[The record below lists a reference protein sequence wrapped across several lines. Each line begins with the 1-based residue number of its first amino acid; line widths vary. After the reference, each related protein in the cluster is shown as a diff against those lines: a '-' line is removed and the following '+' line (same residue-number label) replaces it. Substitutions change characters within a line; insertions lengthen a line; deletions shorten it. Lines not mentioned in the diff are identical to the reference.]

1 MTGSTQTPETFEALI
16 LERARA
22 IADHLASRFDIDSTS
37 DVQSAAIFLGQFELP
52 VYGFFPPLPV
62 KAGVPRPQGKL
73 SHDRTRVYET
83 GPSSATANRRGVIA
97 RLNGSADYEAFQGED
112 TRFGC
117 YSAAHRRKGSNA
129 QVARYQ
135 AMTVECDNHLDGSQ
149 FTDIAKVHAQIVEEA
164 LPTFTAVLKEA
175 GLDDML
181 LAVLHSGGK
190 SIHFH
195 LGSYGTTD
203 KAEHERLVGIIRRL
217 AATVFAS
224 FDLAIDEAAL
234 RPAQAV
240 RVPGLN
246 LFGRDQKIV
255 TLPNLIYPKKDAA
268 YFLERYALSPV
279 GRADAMLGANRPT
292 TPAFRI
298 LKDEAPALWGVL
310 EQAAARLNA
319 VEAAPPVLDEKAQ
332 RKAAIAIAK
341 VAAHVGS
348 FVATDGSLSNV
359 DVTAET
365 SPLTQL
371 LQRIRNSMKIRQP
384 KGVIAQQS
392 AEKTSRANKPVRRL
406 DYDRATGKVTF
417 NDPPRP
423 SDLVKV
429 KGTLMTF
436 GDLAAKLTLDYLA
449 AKSHLRVS
457 CTDIG
462 DEQGVENAYVYFDT
476 YRGHLIH
483 SSPDGSTL
491 TPVLLPIS
499 DAYVTMALPDA
510 PVVEF
515 SEERVYA
522 EGKAH
527 IVLAKPGTGKTNAAV
542 KSITDLFARKPE
554 ASVLVMAPNI
564 ALTDALARRISRQVP
579 AARVVHY
586 KDDQAK
592 ANDFMTDVRGT
603 VIVSSFHSAKRFKS
617 RYVDYDLVILDEA
630 GTALGM
636 LDQPSYGGVWR
647 SDSEPI
653 EAFGVL
659 GYFAR
664 HARTFVMIEATP
676 TAPLGVYAQTLA
688 KEYGRAKD
696 IVIHVTSNGAGTGKT
711 FVPLRD
717 HIATTYLQ
725 DCLKA
730 GVPVIAQLQ
739 NKAVSTNSHAR
750 IATPTRSGYGA
761 SSLETGHYLINSDT
775 TRRASTLLNFSEQVL
790 GYRPRDTQTVD
801 TDGAPLSKEMQ
812 ALRKKFAKVTSSDIH
827 AGYDFT
833 TKKAPSRVKSVIA
846 TTSLAAGISL
856 VNQFEVALVCAVST
870 GVPVT
875 TTIQGL
881 YRERNPGVIVFGYG
895 AVTAERERALTASGA
910 DTLRKSSSAFDKVR
924 AAVMLE
930 TSQAPHTYQRVL
942 HYATDE
948 GFNVL
953 SSDEALEFAMKRHIP
968 DFTSRADMMKRTKGR
983 GGSSEW
989 DIVARRFV
997 SIAQQEHEILCKPPV
1012 DYVTYG
1018 HKDPHTYLAAALT
1031 ATYQTVASSGTSL
1044 GAALETMRPEFHR
1057 YLTEN
1062 PGSVELALGAFHA
1075 LRRTLDPRAEWTIA
1089 SGAPGM
1095 NALAEIAELAGV
1107 PLMGVIARICIA
1119 AKQYKVTD
1127 KKETTF
1133 VVACPDVDRVETITQ
1148 QMKALSLIPPGGVEP
1163 PELSKLKELVG
1174 EVASARIQLRPKNW
1188 LAVTLSTLLGVKAKV
1203 RVNSGKMTVQL
1214 RREDLVAAISVF
1226 MAATLRIDGKFLI
1239 ESLNLKEDSEADF
1252 TPVRESSQVAAQV
1265 RSAMKGR
1272 IKENVIVTQEADG
1285 QKTYE
1290 KCQPV
1295 VTTRDE
1301 MLARREEGK
1310 SILASKHCFVSS
1322 AGVQLEN
1329 FHLDDI
1335 PAVFRPVVTMRDPFT
1350 GLVEVVAVASA
1361 SEYEA
1366 LVADMNARVGKARWN
1381 RGLATCKYR
1390 KAKVPPEV
1398 GRVPISA

>member
-1 MTGSTQTPETFEALI
+1 MLEKTPSHEAFEALH

-22 IADHLASRFDIDSTS
+22 IAAHLASRFDIDASS
-37 DVQSAAIFLGQFELP
+37 DVSSAALFLGQFEHP
-52 VYGFFPPLPV
+52 VYGFFPPTVV
-62 KAGVPRPQGKL
+62 KPGAPRPKGKF
-73 SHDRTRVYET
+73 SADGTRVYET

-97 RLNGSADYEAFQGED
+97 RLNGSPDYEAFRGED

-117 YSAAHRRKGSNA
+117 YSAAHRRKGGNA
-129 QVARYQ
+129 QVVRYQ
-135 AMTVECDNHLDGSQ
+135 AMTIECDNHLDGSQ
-149 FTDIAKVHAQIVEEA
+149 FSDLAKVHAQIVEEA
-164 LPTFTAVLKEA
+164 LPAFTAVLEEA
-175 GLDDML
+175 GLDEML

-203 KAEHERLVGIIRRL
+203 KAEHERLVGIVRRL

-224 FDLAIDEAAL
+224 FNLAIDEAAL

-246 LFGRDQKIV
+246 LFGRDQKTIDI
-255 TLPNLIYPKKDAA
+255 PNFIHPEKDAA
-268 YFLERYALSPV
+268 YFLERYALSSI
-279 GRADAMLGANRPT
+279 GRADTMLGANQPT

-298 LKDEAPALWGVL
+298 LKDEAPALWTCL
-310 EQAAARLNA
+310 ERAAACLNT
-319 VEAAPPVLDEKAQ
+319 VEENPPALDEKAQ
-332 RKAAIAIAK
+332 RKASIAIAK

-348 FVATDGSLSNV
+348 FVATDGSLANV
-359 DVTAET
+359 DITAEV

-384 KGVIAQQS
+384 KGVLAQQA
-392 AEKTSRANKPVRRL
+392 AEKTSRTNKPVRRL
-406 DYDRATGKVTF
+406 DYDRTTGKVTF

-429 KGTLMTF
+429 KGTVMTF
-436 GDLAAKLTLDYLA
+436 GDLAAKLALDYLG
-449 AKSHLRVS
+449 AKANLRVS

-462 DEQGVENAYVYFDT
+462 DEHGVENAYVYFDS
-476 YRGHLIH
+476 YRGHLVH

-491 TPVLLPIS
+491 TPVLLPVS

-510 PVVEF
+510 SVIEF
-515 SEERVYA
+515 DEGRAYA

-542 KSITDLFARKPE
+542 KTINDLFARKPQ
-554 ASVLVMAPNI
+554 ASVLVIAPNI

-579 AARVVHY
+579 EARVVHY

-636 LDQPSYGGVWR
+636 LDQPAYSSVWR
-647 SDSEPI
+647 SDSEPV
-653 EAFGVL
+653 EAFNVL
-659 GYFAR
+659 GHFAR
-664 HARTFVMIEATP
+664 YARTFVMIEATP
-676 TAPLGVYAQTLA
+676 TAPVGVYARVLA
-688 KEYGRAKD
+688 KDYERAKD
-696 IVIHVTSNGAGTGKT
+696 IVIHVTTGGAGAGKT

-730 GVPVIAQLQ
+730 GVKVIAQLQ

-750 IATPTRSGYGA
+750 VATPTRSGYG
-761 SSLETGHYLINSDT
+761 SSPLETGHYLINSDT

-790 GYRPRDTQTVD
+790 GYRPRDTKTVD
-801 TDGAPLSKEMQ
+801 AEGAQLSPGML
-812 ALRKKFAKVTSSDIH
+812 ALKKKFATITPADIH

-875 TTIQGL
+875 TTLQGL
-881 YRERNPGVIVFGYG
+881 YRERNPGVVVFGYG
-895 AVTAERERALTASGA
+895 VATAERERALTANGA
-910 DTLRKSSSAFDKVR
+910 DTLRKSGNAFDAVR

-930 TSQAPHTYQRVL
+930 ASQAPHTYQRVL
-942 HYATDE
+942 HYAMDE

-953 SSDEALEFAMKRHIP
+953 SSDDALEFAMRRHLP
-968 DFTSRADMMKRTKGR
+968 DFTSRADLMKVTKGR

-997 SIAQQEHEILCKPPV
+997 SIAQQEHEILSKPPI

-1018 HKDPHTYLAAALT
+1018 NKDPHTYLAAALT
-1031 ATYQTVASSGTSL
+1031 ATYQTVASSDTSL
-1044 GAALETMRPEFHR
+1044 GAALETMRPEFYR

-1062 PGSVELALGAFHA
+1062 PGSVDLALRAFHA
-1075 LRRTLDPRAEWTIA
+1075 LRRTLDPRAEWTVA

-1095 NALAEIAELAGV
+1095 NALAKLAELAGV
-1107 PLMGVIARICIA
+1107 PLMGVIARACIA

-1148 QMKALSLIPPGGVEP
+1148 QMKALSLVPPGGIEP
-1163 PELSKLKELVG
+1163 PELSQLKEIVG

-1188 LAVTLSTLLGVKAKV
+1188 LATTLSTLLGVKVKV

-1239 ESLNLKEDSEADF
+1239 ENLDMKEDREADF
-1252 TPVRESSQVAAQV
+1252 APVRGSSQVATQV
-1265 RSAMKGR
+1265 RSVMKGR
-1272 IKENVIVTQEADG
+1272 IKADVIVTQEADG

-1290 KCQPV
+1290 KCKPV

-1301 MLARREEGK
+1301 MLARREVGK

-1322 AGVQLEN
+1322 AGVPLESY
-1329 FHLDDI
+1329 HLDDI

-1350 GLVEVVAVASA
+1350 GLVEVAAVASA

-1381 RGLATCKYR
+1381 RGLASCKYG
-1390 KAKVPPEV
+1390 KAKAPPDV